1 MNGKVRIALAE
12 AIGTMIL
19 VVGGPGTAILT
30 TGYFTTRKAAGLGVL
45 KTLPGNVGIL
55 GVSLAFGLALLV
67 AAYAIGN
74 ISGCHINPA
83 VTIGLWVI
91 GKTERA
97 LVPFYV
103 VGQVV
108 GGVIGGFII
117 FTIARSS
124 DIAWTANQTGFAS
137 NGFDTH
143 SPGGFSVG
151 AAIVAEVIFTAIF
164 VFIIASTTRRSMT
177 PGFTGLVVG
186 LALTLIHLVLIPIDN
201 ASVNPARSL
210 ATAVFQRT
218 WALEQ
223 LWVFIVFPLIGGILG
238 AVVWRALCPS
248 DDA

>member
-1 MNGKVRIALAE
+1 MNGKIRIALAE

-45 KTLPGNVGIL
+45 KTLPGNVGVL
-55 GVSLAFGLALLV
+55 GVSLAFGLSLLV

-108 GGVIGGFII
+108 GGIVGAFII
-117 FTIARSS
+117 FMIARSS

-137 NGFDTH
+137 NGYGSH
-143 SPGGFSVG
+143 SPGGFSLG
-151 AAIVAEVIFTAIF
+151 AAIVAEIIFTAIF
-164 VFIIASTTRRSMT
+164 VFIIASTSRRSMS

-186 LALTLIHLVLIPIDN
+186 LALTLMHFVLIPIDN

-223 LWVFIVFPLIGGILG
+223 LWVFIVFPIIGGILG
-238 AVVWRALCPS
+238 AVIWRALCPAE
-248 DDA
+248 DA